1 MTEPDQIFPAGSREA
16 IEARAA
22 DFLQRRRLLRWTD
35 ADRTELEA
43 WLDEATT
50 HRVAFL
56 RLEDSEALV
65 ERVGDLRPSELVRLT
80 SSWQQR
86 FGRPFLAIA
95 ASLGMFAALG
105 YAAEEYFS
113 QPADRT
119 YSTEVGGR
127 TLLTFA
133 DRTQIELNTNSA
145 VRFRITGEER
155 TVWLDKGEA
164 WFRVSHNA
172 ANPFTVIV
180 GNHRITDLGTEFLV
194 RDDPGRLQ
202 VALVKGR
209 AQLSTIGE
217 RPQFATL
224 TPGDEAIATLASIS
238 FAKRTPQQ
246 LADELAWKRGVLV
259 FRQTKLADAVS
270 EINRYSQ
277 TKLVI
282 NDPVVA
288 KMTIGGEFNT
298 DSLAGFLQAM
308 QTVLK
313 LRVEYHGKEILLSR
327 ELRAKRKE
335 LRG

>member
-1 MTEPDQIFPAGSREA
+1 MTGPEQTLASESYEA

-35 ADRTELEA
+35 ADRAELDA
-43 WLDEATT
+43 WLDEATL
-50 HRVAFL
+50 HRVAYL

-80 SSWQQR
+80 T
-86 FGRPFLAIA
+86 GRPREFRGLFLAIA
-95 ASLGMFAALG
+95 ASLGLIAALG
-105 YAAEEYFS
+105 YAAEQYFS

-133 DRTQIELNTNSA
+133 DHTQIELNTDTA

-155 TVWLDKGEA
+155 TVWLEKGEA

-194 RDDPGRLQ
+194 RDDPGRLE

-209 AQLSTIGE
+209 AQLSTVGE

-224 TPGDEAIATLASIS
+224 TPGDDAVATVASIS
-238 FAKRTPQQ
+238 FAKRTSQQ

-259 FRQTKLADAVS
+259 FRQTKLADAIG

-277 TKLVI
+277 IKLVI

-298 DSLAGFLQAM
+298 DSLDGFLQAM

-313 LRVEYHGKEILLSR
+313 LRVEYHGNEIVLSR
-327 ELRAKRKE
+327 ELRAKRTE